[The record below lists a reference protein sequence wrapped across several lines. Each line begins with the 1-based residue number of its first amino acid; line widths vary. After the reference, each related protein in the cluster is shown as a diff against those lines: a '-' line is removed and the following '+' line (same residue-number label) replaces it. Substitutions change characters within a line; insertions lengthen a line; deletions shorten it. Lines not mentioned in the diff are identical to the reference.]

1 MHFDDG
7 DEACRSADLVVL
19 DAPMAR
25 DAVKVGARVLAK
37 WTDGRYYPATVIG
50 EPGPGKARI
59 RFDDDTEHDATL
71 KDFRAL

>member
-1 MHFDDG
+1 
-7 DEACRSADLVVL
+7 
-19 DAPMAR
+19 MAR

>member
-50 EPGPGKARI
+50 EPGPAKARV
-59 RFDDDTEHDATL
+59 RFDDDAEHDATIE
-71 KDFRAL
+71 DFRAL